1 MMEAK
6 ILDYLAWEMLRFN
19 RMDPARM
26 QHLLKVHDFTR
37 MIGQGEQL
45 DEHTQFVAECAA
57 LVHDIGIRPAEEKYG
72 ASDGK
77 LQEQEGPS
85 HARVLLEKLGLE
97 GADIDRICYLVGHHH
112 TYTGIDGL
120 DYQIL
125 VEADFLVNFYE
136 DSLPL
141 EAIQSAYARIFRTKT
156 GKELC
161 RLSYPVE
168 KEEPN
173 AGTDRQKYQTSLAYQ
188 RSGRLRKSSAFGHD
202 PGFFPS
208 AV

>member
-6 ILDYLAWEMLRFN
+6 ILDHLAWEMLRFN

-77 LQEQEGPS
+77 LQE
-85 HARVLLEKLGLE
+85 
-97 GADIDRICYLVGHHH
+97 
-112 TYTGIDGL
+112 
-120 DYQIL
+120 
-125 VEADFLVNFYE
+125 
-136 DSLPL
+136 
-141 EAIQSAYARIFRTKT
+141 
-156 GKELC
+156 
-161 RLSYPVE
+161 
-168 KEEPN
+168 
-173 AGTDRQKYQTSLAYQ
+173 
-188 RSGRLRKSSAFGHD
+188 
-202 PGFFPS
+202 
-208 AV
+208 

>member
-1 MMEAK
+1 MTDAK
-6 ILDYLAWEMLRFN
+6 VPDRLAWEMLRFN

-26 QHLLKVHDFTR
+26 QHLLKVHCFAR
-37 MIGQGEQL
+37 MIGLGEHL
-45 DEHTQFVAECAA
+45 DEHTQFVTECAA

-72 ASDGK
+72 ACDGK
-77 LQEQEGPS
+77 LQEQEGPF

-97 GADIDRICYLVGHHH
+97 PADIQRICYLVGHHH

-136 DSLPL
+136 DGLSVQ
-141 EAIQSAYARIFRTKT
+141 AVRKAYTRIFRTKT

-161 RLSYPVE
+161 RLAYPVQ
-168 KEEPN
+168 EEN
-173 AGTDRQKYQTSLAYQ
+173 ADAGT
-188 RSGRLRKSSAFGHD
+188 
-202 PGFFPS
+202 
-208 AV
+208 V

>member
-6 ILDYLAWEMLRFN
+6 ILDHLAWEMLRFN

-120 DYQIL
+120 DYQI
-125 VEADFLVNFYE
+125 
-136 DSLPL
+136 
-141 EAIQSAYARIFRTKT
+141 
-156 GKELC
+156 
-161 RLSYPVE
+161 
-168 KEEPN
+168 
-173 AGTDRQKYQTSLAYQ
+173 
-188 RSGRLRKSSAFGHD
+188 
-202 PGFFPS
+202 
-208 AV
+208 